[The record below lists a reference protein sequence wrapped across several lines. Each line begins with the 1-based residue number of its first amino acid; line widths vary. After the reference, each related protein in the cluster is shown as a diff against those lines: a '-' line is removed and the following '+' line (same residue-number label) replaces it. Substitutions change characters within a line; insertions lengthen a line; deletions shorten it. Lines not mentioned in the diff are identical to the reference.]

1 MEPKTLPEWQQYIR
15 SLYGAPLRSKA
26 IAANSQ
32 RFTESLLEN
41 GLTIDDANQILLF
54 FVRQMSAVGM
64 KIPSNGIVDMVAMA
78 REDKIARQGQQ
89 LSDAEILRRE
99 AAMPRTGP

>member
-1 MEPKTLPEWQQYIR
+1 MSPKTLQEWQQYVQ

-32 RFTESLLEN
+32 RFVDNLLED
-41 GLTIDDANQILLF
+41 GQTVDDANRIILF

-64 KIPSNGIVDMVAMA
+64 KIPSNGILDMVAMA
-78 REDKIARQGQQ
+78 REDKTAWKGQQ
-89 LSDAEILRRE
+89 LSDAEIRKRE
-99 AAMPRTGP
+99 AMPLES